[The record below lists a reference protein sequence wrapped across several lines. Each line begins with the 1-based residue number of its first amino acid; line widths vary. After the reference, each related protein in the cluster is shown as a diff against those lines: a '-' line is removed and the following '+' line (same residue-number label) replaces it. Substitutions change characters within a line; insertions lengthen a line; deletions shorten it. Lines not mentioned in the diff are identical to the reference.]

1 MIARTHAYV
10 LIALSIYASASASA
24 ELACAA
30 RSEIVAP
37 CFEVRG
43 RLSFWNGTPSARIWR
58 IGTTRM
64 LGVHNDE
71 LPPELVSRRSSF
83 DTELWG
89 TFTVCPLT
97 NRSAGHMQYVCIE
110 SWRDISVR
118 ERTHQGEPA
127 PR

>member
-1 MIARTHAYV
+1 MSVHAG
-10 LIALSIYASASASA
+10 ASAS

-30 RSEIVAP
+30 RPEIVAP
-37 CFEVRG
+37 CFDVRG

-71 LPPELVSRRSSF
+71 LPPGLASRRSSF
-83 DTELWG
+83 DSELWG

-118 ERTHQGEPA
+118 QRTNQSELA
-127 PR
+127 PG

>member
-1 MIARTHAYV
+1 MTRAHASI
-10 LIALSIYASASASA
+10 LIAMLMQSGASASA
-24 ELACAA
+24 EFACSA
-30 RSEIVAP
+30 RPDLVAS
-37 CFEVRG
+37 CFDVRG
-43 RLSFWNGTPSARIWR
+43 RLSSWNGTPSARIWR

-71 LPPELVSRRSSF
+71 IPVGLASRRTDF

-89 TFTVCPLT
+89 AFNVCPLT
-97 NRSAGHMQYVCIE
+97 RETAGHMQYVCIE

-118 ERTHQGEPA
+118 QRNRHGESV